1 MHLKR
6 PAVLAAAAAALVVLP
21 AAATAATAATASA
34 ASTASGT
41 DAPGQSKDGHYR
53 FAVIGDVPYGDA
65 QVAAFPAWV
74 DQINAAPD
82 LSFTIHVGDIKNG
95 SSQCTNEYFSMIRT
109 QFDRFTMPLV
119 YTPGDN
125 EWTDCHRTNN
135 GTFNPLE
142 RLAAIRSTFFARPGH
157 TLSADMS
164 VSSQAA
170 AGFPENVSFR
180 RQGVDM
186 ATLHVV
192 GSNNGLL
199 PWPELGHST
208 PTPEQVAEEQARMD
222 SAVAQVRSAFADA
235 RQRHD
240 RAVAL
245 FLQADMF
252 DPTYA
257 VSWADDSAFQPLVRE
272 LVAQSSSFDG
282 EVYLF
287 NGDSHVYNSDKPL
300 AAGST
305 WLDFYGVQ
313 GSADNLT
320 RVTVDGSSNNKDF
333 LEVTVN
339 RPGADHVLSWERVP
353 YVS

>member
-1 MHLKR
+1 MHLSR
-6 PAVLAAAAAALVVLP
+6 TPALAAVAAALVVLP
-21 AAATAATAATASA
+21 AATAASA
-34 ASTASGT
+34 A
-41 DAPGQSKDGHYR
+41 DVPGQDKDGHYH

-65 QVAAFPAWV
+65 QVAAFPRWV
-74 DQINAAPD
+74 GQINATPD

-95 SSQCTNEYFSMIRT
+95 SSTCTNEYFSMIRT
-109 QFDRFTMPLV
+109 QFDRFTTPLV

-135 GTFNPLE
+135 GTYDPLE
-142 RLAAIRSTFFARPGH
+142 RLAAVRSTFFPRAGH
-157 TLSADMS
+157 TLGADMT
-164 VSSQAA
+164 VASQAA

-180 RQGVDM
+180 RQGVDI

-199 PWPELGHST
+199 PWPELGFTS
-208 PTPEQVAEEQARMD
+208 PTARQVAEEQARTD
-222 SAVAQVRSAFADA
+222 NAVAQVRSAFAGA

-257 VSWADDSAFQPLVRE
+257 VTWADNSAFQPLVRE
-272 LVAQSSSFDG
+272 LVEQSNTFDG

-287 NGDSHVYNSDKPL
+287 NGDSHVYNSDRPL
-300 AAGST
+300 ATGSR
-305 WLDFYGVQ
+305 WLDFYGVR

-320 RVTVDGSSNNKDF
+320 RVTVDGSSNNTDF

-339 RPGADHVLSWERVP
+339 RPGAEHVLSWQRVP
-353 YVS
+353 YTP

>member
-1 MHLKR
+1 MHLSR
-6 PAVLAAAAAALVVLP
+6 TPALAAVAASLVVLSAAAAAASP
-21 AAATAATAATASA
+21 GDAA
-34 ASTASGT
+34 
-41 DAPGQSKDGHYR
+41 GQGKDGHYR
-53 FAVIGDVPYGDA
+53 FAVIGDLPYGDA
-65 QVAAFPAWV
+65 QVAALPRWV
-74 DQINAAPD
+74 DQINATPD

-95 SSQCTNEYFSMIRT
+95 STQCTNEYFSMIRT

-119 YTPGDN
+119 YSPGDN

-135 GTFNPLE
+135 GTYDPLE
-142 RLAAIRSTFFARPGH
+142 RLAAIRSTFFTQPGH
-157 TLSADMS
+157 TLGADMT
-164 VSSQAA
+164 VASQAA

-180 RQGVDM
+180 RQGVDL

-199 PWPELGHST
+199 PWPELGHTS
-208 PTPEQVAEEQARMD
+208 PTPEQVDEERARMD
-222 SAVAQVRSAFADA
+222 SAVAQVRSAFAGA

-257 VSWADDSAFQPLVRE
+257 VTWADDSAFQPLVRE
-272 LVAQSSSFDG
+272 LVTQSDAFDG

-300 AAGST
+300 AAGSR

-320 RVTVDGSSNNKDF
+320 RVTVDGSSNNTDF

-339 RPGADHVLSWERVP
+339 RPGAEHVLSWQRVP
-353 YVS
+353 YTS

>member
-1 MHLKR
+1 MQISR
-6 PAVLAAAAAALVVLP
+6 TSALAAAAALAVLP
-21 AAATAATAATASA
+21 ALASVASAAPA
-34 ASTASGT
+34 ASTAT
-41 DAPGQSKDGHYR
+41 DAPGQSKDGHYQ

-65 QVAAFPAWV
+65 QVAAFPKWV
-74 DQINAAPD
+74 DQINATPD

-95 SSQCTNEYFSMIRT
+95 SSKCTNEYFSMIRT

-135 GTFNPLE
+135 GTYDPLE
-142 RLAAIRSTFFARPGH
+142 RLAAIRSTFFPRPGH
-157 TLSADMS
+157 TLGADMT
-164 VSSQAA
+164 VASQQS

-180 RQGVDM
+180 RQGIDI

-192 GSNNGLL
+192 GSNDGLL
-199 PWPELGHST
+199 PWPELGHPT
-208 PTPEQVAEEQARMD
+208 PTSEQVAEEKARMD
-222 SAVAQVRSAFADA
+222 NVVAQVRSAFADA
-235 RQRHD
+235 SQRHD

-272 LVAQSSSFDG
+272 LVAQSEAFDG

-300 AAGST
+300 AAGSK

-320 RVTVDGSSNNKDF
+320 RITVDGSSNNKDF

-339 RPGADHVLSWERVP
+339 RPGAEHVLSWERIP
-353 YVS
+353 YTS

>member
-1 MHLKR
+1 MHLSR
-6 PAVLAAAAAALVVLP
+6 TPALAAVAAALVVLP
-21 AAATAATAATASA
+21 AATAASA
-34 ASTASGT
+34 A
-41 DAPGQSKDGHYR
+41 DAPGQGKDGHYR

-65 QVAAFPAWV
+65 QVAAFPTWV
-74 DQINAAPD
+74 DQINATPG

-95 SSQCTNEYFSMIRT
+95 SSTCTNEYFSMIRT
-109 QFDRFTMPLV
+109 QFDRFTTPLV

-135 GTFNPLE
+135 GTYNPLE
-142 RLAAIRSTFFARPGH
+142 RLAAIRSTFFPRAGH
-157 TLSADMS
+157 TLGADMT
-164 VSSQAA
+164 VASQAA
-170 AGFPENVSFR
+170 EGFPENVSFR
-180 RQGVDM
+180 RQGIDI

-199 PWPELGHST
+199 PWPELGFTS
-208 PTPEQVAEEQARMD
+208 PTAQQVAEERARTD
-222 SAVAQVRSAFADA
+222 NAVAQVRSAFTGA

-257 VSWADDSAFQPLVRE
+257 VTWADNSAFQPLVRE
-272 LVAQSSSFDG
+272 LVAQSDAFEG

-287 NGDSHVYNSDKPL
+287 NGDSHVYNSDRPL
-300 AAGST
+300 ASGSR

-320 RVTVDGSSNNKDF
+320 RVTVDGSSNNTDF

-339 RPGADHVLSWERVP
+339 RPGAEHVLSWTRVP
-353 YVS
+353 YAP

>member
-1 MHLKR
+1 MHLTR
-6 PAVLAAAAAALVVLP
+6 TPVLAAAAAALIVLP
-21 AAATAATAATASA
+21 AAAAASA
-34 ASTASGT
+34 A
-41 DAPGQSKDGHYR
+41 DAAGQQKDGHYQ

-65 QVAAFPAWV
+65 QVAAFPKWV
-74 DQINAAPD
+74 DQINATPN

-95 SSQCTNEYFSMIRT
+95 SSTCTNEYFSMVRT

-135 GTFNPLE
+135 GTYDPLE
-142 RLAAIRSTFFARPGH
+142 RLAAIRSTFFDRPGH
-157 TLSADMS
+157 TLGADMT
-164 VSSQAA
+164 VASQAA

-180 RQGVDM
+180 RQGIDI

-192 GSNNGLL
+192 GSDNGLL
-199 PWPELGHST
+199 PWPELGHTT
-208 PTPEQVAEEQARMD
+208 PTPDQVAEEKARMD

-257 VSWADDSAFQPLVRE
+257 VTWADNSAFQPLVRE
-272 LVAQSSSFDG
+272 LVAQAKAFDG

-287 NGDSHVYNSDKPL
+287 NGDSHVYNSDQPL

-339 RPGADHVLSWERVP
+339 RPGAEHVLSWERIP

>member
-1 MHLKR
+1 MHLSR
-6 PAVLAAAAAALVVLP
+6 TPALAAVAASLVVLSS
-21 AAATAATAATASA
+21 AAATASA
-34 ASTASGT
+34 A
-41 DAPGQSKDGHYR
+41 DAPGQQKDGHYQ

-65 QVAAFPAWV
+65 QVAAFPKWV
-74 DQINAAPD
+74 DQINATPN

-95 SSQCTNEYFSMIRT
+95 SSTCTNEYFSMIRT

-135 GTFNPLE
+135 GTYDPLE
-142 RLAAIRSTFFARPGH
+142 RLAAIRSTFFPQPGH
-157 TLSADMS
+157 TLGADMT
-164 VSSQAA
+164 VASQAA

-180 RQGVDM
+180 RQGIDI

-199 PWPELGHST
+199 PWPELGHPT
-208 PTPEQVAEEQARMD
+208 PTPEQVAEEKARMD

-257 VSWADDSAFQPLVRE
+257 VTWADNSAFQPLVRE
-272 LVAQSSSFDG
+272 LVAQSKAFDG

-300 AAGST
+300 AAGSR

-339 RPGADHVLSWERVP
+339 RPGAEHVLSWERVP
-353 YVS
+353 YAS

>member
-1 MHLKR
+1 MRTMQRAGLAAATV
-6 PAVLAAAAAALVVLP
+6 AVLASAVVGAGPGAQAAAP
-21 AAATAATAATASA
+21 
-34 ASTASGT
+34 GK
-41 DAPGQSKDGHYR
+41 APFT
-53 FAVIGDVPYGDA
+53 FAVIGDIPYGDA
-65 QVAAFPAWV
+65 QIARFPRVV
-74 DQINAAPD
+74 DQINDDPAV
-82 LSFTIHVGDIKNG
+82 SFVDHLGDIKSG
-95 SSQCTNEYFSMIRT
+95 SSVCSDEYISMIRT
-109 QFDRFTMPLV
+109 QFDRFTTPLV

-135 GTFNPLE
+135 GTFDPLE
-142 RLAAIRSTFFARPGH
+142 RLAAVRSTFFPRAGH
-157 TLSADMS
+157 TLGADLT
-164 VSSQAA
+164 VASQAT
-170 AGFPENVSFR
+170 AGFPENISFR
-180 RQGVDM
+180 RQGVDI

-199 PWPELGHST
+199 PWPELGFTS
-208 PTPEQVAEEQARMD
+208 PTAQQVAEERARTD
-222 SAVAQVRSAFADA
+222 NAVAQVRSAFAGA

-257 VSWADDSAFQPLVRE
+257 VTWADNSAFQPLVRE
-272 LVAQSSSFDG
+272 LVAQSNAFDG

-287 NGDSHVYNSDKPL
+287 NGDSHVYNSDRPL
-300 AAGST
+300 ASGSR

-320 RVTVDGSSNNKDF
+320 RVTVDGSSNNTDF

-339 RPGADHVLSWERVP
+339 RPGAAHVLSWKRVP
-353 YVS
+353 YTR

>member
-1 MHLKR
+1 MHLSR
-6 PAVLAAAAAALVVLP
+6 TPALAAVAAALVILP
-21 AAATAATAATASA
+21 TAAGASA
-34 ASTASGT
+34 ASATDASGQ
-41 DAPGQSKDGHYR
+41 PKEGHYR

-74 DQINAAPD
+74 DQINATPD

-142 RLAAIRSTFFARPGH
+142 RLAAIRSTFFPRPGH
-157 TLSADMS
+157 TLGADMT

-180 RQGVDM
+180 RQGVDI

-208 PTPEQVAEEQARMD
+208 PTPEQVAEEKARMD
-222 SAVAQVRSAFADA
+222 SAVAQVRSAFTDA

-272 LVAQSSSFDG
+272 LVAQSGSFDG

-300 AAGST
+300 AAGSR
-305 WLDFYGVQ
+305 WLDFYDVQ

-339 RPGADHVLSWERVP
+339 RPGAEHVLSWERVP
-353 YVS
+353 YAS

>member
-1 MHLKR
+1 MHFSR
-6 PAVLAAAAAALVVLP
+6 TPALAAVAAALVVLP
-21 AAATAATAATASA
+21 AATAASA
-34 ASTASGT
+34 A
-41 DAPGQSKDGHYR
+41 DVPGQDKDGHYR

-65 QVAAFPAWV
+65 QVAAFPTWV
-74 DQINAAPD
+74 DQINATPD

-95 SSQCTNEYFSMIRT
+95 SSRCTNEYFSMIRT
-109 QFDRFTMPLV
+109 QFDRFTTPLV

-135 GTFNPLE
+135 GTYDPLE
-142 RLAAIRSTFFARPGH
+142 RLAAVRSTFFPRAGH
-157 TLSADMS
+157 TLGADMT
-164 VSSQAA
+164 VTSQAA

-180 RQGVDM
+180 RQGVDI

-199 PWPELGHST
+199 PWPELGFTS
-208 PTPEQVAEEQARMD
+208 PTARQLAEEQARTD
-222 SAVAQVRSAFADA
+222 NAVAQVRSAFAGA

-257 VSWADDSAFQPLVRE
+257 VTWADNSAFQPLVRE
-272 LVAQSSSFDG
+272 LVEQSSSFDG

-287 NGDSHVYNSDKPL
+287 NGDSHVYNSDRPL
-300 AAGST
+300 AAGSR
-305 WLDFYGVQ
+305 WLDFYGVR

-320 RVTVDGSSNNKDF
+320 RVTVDGSSNNTDF

-339 RPGADHVLSWERVP
+339 RPGAEHVLSWERVP
-353 YVS
+353 YTP

>member
-1 MHLKR
+1 MHLTR
-6 PAVLAAAAAALVVLP
+6 TPVLAAAAAALIVLP
-21 AAATAATAATASA
+21 AAAAASA
-34 ASTASGT
+34 A
-41 DAPGQSKDGHYR
+41 DAPGQQKDGHYQ

-65 QVAAFPAWV
+65 QVAAFPKWV
-74 DQINAAPD
+74 DQINATPD

-95 SSQCTNEYFSMIRT
+95 SSTCTNEYFSMIRT

-135 GTFNPLE
+135 GTYDPLE
-142 RLAAIRSTFFARPGH
+142 RLAAIRSTFFNRPDH
-157 TLSADMS
+157 TLGADMT
-164 VSSQAA
+164 VASQEA

-180 RQGVDM
+180 RQGIDI

-199 PWPELGHST
+199 PWPELGHPT
-208 PTPEQVAEEQARMD
+208 PTPQQVAEEKARMD

-257 VSWADDSAFQPLVRE
+257 VTWADNSAFQPLVRE
-272 LVAQSSSFDG
+272 LVAQSKAFDG

-287 NGDSHVYNSDKPL
+287 NGDSHVYNSDRPL

-339 RPGADHVLSWERVP
+339 RPGAEHVLSWERVP
-353 YVS
+353 YAS

>member
-1 MHLKR
+1 MHLSR
-6 PAVLAAAAAALVVLP
+6 TPALAAVAASLVVLSA
-21 AAATAATAATASA
+21 AAATASPADVA
-34 ASTASGT
+34 
-41 DAPGQSKDGHYR
+41 GQGKDGHYR
-53 FAVIGDVPYGDA
+53 FAVIGDLPYGDA
-65 QVAAFPAWV
+65 QVAALPRWV
-74 DQINAAPD
+74 DQINATPD
-82 LSFTIHVGDIKNG
+82 LSFTVHVGDIKNG
-95 SSQCTNEYFSMIRT
+95 SSACTNEYYSMIRT

-135 GTFNPLE
+135 GSYDPLE
-142 RLAAIRSTFFARPGH
+142 RLAAIRSTFFTRPGH
-157 TLSADMS
+157 TLGADMT
-164 VSSQAA
+164 VASQAA

-180 RQGVDM
+180 RQGVDL

-192 GSNNGLL
+192 GSNDGLL
-199 PWPELGHST
+199 PWPELGHTS
-208 PTPEQVAEEQARMD
+208 PTPEQVAEQRDRMD
-222 SAVAQVRSAFADA
+222 SAVAQVRSAFAGA

-257 VSWADDSAFQPLVRE
+257 VTWADNSAFQPLVRE
-272 LVAQSSSFDG
+272 LVTQSDAFDG

-300 AAGST
+300 AAGSR
-305 WLDFYGVQ
+305 WLDFYGVP

-320 RVTVDGSSNNKDF
+320 RVTVDGSSNNTDF

>member
-1 MHLKR
+1 MHLSR
-6 PAVLAAAAAALVVLP
+6 TPALAAAAAALVLLP
-21 AAATAATAATASA
+21 AGIGAAHAAD
-34 ASTASGT
+34 ST
-41 DAPGQSKDGHYR
+41 APGQAKDGHYR

-65 QVAAFPAWV
+65 QVAAFPGWI
-74 DQINAAPD
+74 DQINATPD

-95 SSQCTNEYFSMIRT
+95 SSKCTNEYFSMIRT

-119 YTPGDN
+119 YTPGYN

-135 GTFNPLE
+135 GTYDPLE
-142 RLAAIRSTFFARPGH
+142 RLAAIRSTFFTHPGH
-157 TLSADMS
+157 TLGADMT
-164 VSSQAA
+164 VATQAS

-180 RQGVDM
+180 RQGIDI

-192 GSNNGLL
+192 GSNDGLL
-199 PWPELGHST
+199 PWPELGHTS
-208 PTPEQVAEEQARMD
+208 PTPEQVAEEKARMD

-257 VSWADDSAFQPLVRE
+257 VTWADNSAFQPLVRE
-272 LVAQSSSFDG
+272 LVAQSKAFDG

-287 NGDSHVYNSDKPL
+287 NGDSHVYNSDQPL
-300 AAGST
+300 AAGSR

-320 RVTVDGSSNNKDF
+320 RITVDCSSNNKDF

-339 RPGADHVLSWERVP
+339 RPGAEHVLSWERVP
-353 YVS
+353 YAP